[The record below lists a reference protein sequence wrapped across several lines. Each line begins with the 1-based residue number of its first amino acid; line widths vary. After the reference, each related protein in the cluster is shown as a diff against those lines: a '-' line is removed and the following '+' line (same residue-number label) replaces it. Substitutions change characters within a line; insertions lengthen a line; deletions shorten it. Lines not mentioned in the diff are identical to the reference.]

1 MCLLGRLGC
10 IRCLLWYDRG
20 MNSRNVELT
29 SDAAAYAAIGDE
41 LAQMA
46 RLNGHLRVTT
56 VLDALGEVD
65 AKAEV
70 VADFTSFLWDQLA
83 EEGNVLIDL
92 NELAA
97 AAYRLSEQ

>member
-1 MCLLGRLGC
+1 
-10 IRCLLWYDRG
+10 

-56 VLDALGEVD
+56 VLDDLGEVD